1 MNNSEKIEDA
11 LNWLRIVLIAVL
23 LAVIVL
29 MEMIERRQRVVYMI
43 ETGEAM
49 PTRVDTVYY
58 YNIKNK

>member
-1 MNNSEKIEDA
+1 MNSEKVEDA
-11 LNWLRIVLIAVL
+11 LNWVRIVLIAVL

-29 MEMIERRQRVVYMI
+29 MEMIERRHRVVYWI
-43 ETGEAM
+43 QPGDTM

>member
-1 MNNSEKIEDA
+1 M

-29 MEMIERRQRVVYMI
+29 MEMIERRRRVVYFI
-43 ETGEAM
+43 EPGEVT

>member
-1 MNNSEKIEDA
+1 MNSEKVENA
-11 LNWLRIVLIAVL
+11 LNWVRIVLIAVL

-29 MEMIERRQRVVYMI
+29 MEMIEMRYRVVYFI
-43 ETGEAM
+43 EPGEAM

>member
-1 MNNSEKIEDA
+1 MNSEKVEDM

-29 MEMIERRQRVVYMI
+29 MEMIERRHRVVYRI
-43 ETGEAM
+43 EQGEAT

-58 YNIKNK
+58 YNIKK